1 MSLAAAQE
9 RYDNQLPE
17 EMPEGHNYTGDV
29 VLDDENG
36 EPTMFSF
43 YFGKIVAVSIDENGT
58 TVPYAQWNGSDNL
71 AEKAD
76 AEAAEMW
83 EAQIKEMQNDY

>member
-1 MSLAAAQE
+1 MSLAAAQK
-9 RYDNQLPE
+9 RYDNMQPE
-17 EMPEGHNYTGDV
+17 EMPEGHCYTGDV

-58 TVPYAQWNGSDNL
+58 MIPYAQWDGSDEL
-71 AEKAD
+71 AAKAD
-76 AEAAEMW
+76 AEAAEIW
-83 EAQIKEMQNDY
+83 SAI

>member
-9 RYDNQLPE
+9 RYDNMQPE
-17 EMPEGHNYTGDV
+17 EMPEGHNYTGEV

-36 EPTMFSF
+36 EPTLFEF
-43 YFGKIVAVSIDENGT
+43 YCGMITDVSIHEDGT
-58 TVPYAQWNGSDNL
+58 MIPYAQWNGSDDL
-71 AEKAD
+71 AAKAD

-83 EAQIKEMQNDY
+83 GAI

>member
-1 MSLAAAQE
+1 L
-9 RYDNQLPE
+9 
-17 EMPEGHNYTGDV
+17 YTGDV

-58 TVPYAQWNGSDNL
+58 MIPYAQWNGSDDL
-71 AEKAD
+71 AAKAD

-83 EAQIKEMQNDY
+83 SAI

>member
-17 EMPEGHNYTGDV
+17 EMPEGHNYTGEV

-36 EPTMFSF
+36 EPTLFEF
-43 YFGKIVAVSIDENGT
+43 YCGMITDVSIHEDGT
-58 TVPYAQWNGSDNL
+58 MIPYAQWDGSDEL
-71 AEKAD
+71 AAKAD

-83 EAQIKEMQNDY
+83 SAI